1 MLHLTILSIAWLLQ
15 GRTPLMLFQ
24 RSLGV
29 CSKPASTTVPVLHS
43 AVLLSGSS
51 SSSAHRSVKT
61 AAAGPGSNGVDSG
74 GVPVSPDAAA
84 NLKAFLAAAPQLLGN
99 NPSVVGYCVYRVQSC
114 MV

>member
-1 MLHLTILSIAWLLQ
+1 
-15 GRTPLMLFQ
+15 MLFQ

-43 AVLLSGSS
+43 AVLLSSSSS

-84 NLKAFLAAAPQLLGN
+84 NMKAFLAAAPQLLGN
-99 NPSVVGYCVYRVQSC
+99 NPSVVGYCVYRVQPC
-114 MV
+114 VV